1 MQQRQRKYDKQP
13 LIIDMVLPTMDFL
26 LETFEGGVEKYWHD
40 EYMSTCID
48 AGWKKLTEYYRKAD
62 RAPAYI
68 AAIVLDPTKKWAY
81 FRDWEPEWRTSAKQS
96 LKNTRTVLPQALFA
110 ELILQIL
117 LLTVAIMLFHGG

>member
-1 MQQRQRKYDKQP
+1 
-13 LIIDMVLPTMDFL
+13 
-26 LETFEGGVEKYWHD
+26 
-40 EYMSTCID
+40 MSTCID

-68 AAIVLDPTKKWAY
+68 AAIVLDSTKKWAY

-96 LKNTRTVLPQALFA
+96 LKNTRTILPQALFA

-117 LLTVAIMLFHGG
+117 LLTLAIMLFHGG